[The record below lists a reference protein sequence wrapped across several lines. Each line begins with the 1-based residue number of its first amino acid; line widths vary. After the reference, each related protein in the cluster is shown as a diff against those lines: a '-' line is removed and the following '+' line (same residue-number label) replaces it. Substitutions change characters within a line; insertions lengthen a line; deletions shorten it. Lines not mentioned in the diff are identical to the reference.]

1 MTYPYSDEFMV
12 YDYENHRY
20 ILTEKDVEVNLG
32 ISLSARSKNAN
43 ARAQVLKQVSRQI
56 YSFIHD
62 YSFTGSE
69 IVKDYVIATTENGR
83 KKIKEAMEQQLIYFL
98 TVGDV
103 SRTTDETKRKMR
115 IDETAKSILEEYL
128 PELGTNLLYTGKL
141 RCVIDNSKEW

>member
-62 YSFTGSE
+62 YSLTGSE

-83 KKIKEAMEQQLIYFL
+83 KK
-98 TVGDV
+98 
-103 SRTTDETKRKMR
+103 
-115 IDETAKSILEEYL
+115 
-128 PELGTNLLYTGKL
+128 
-141 RCVIDNSKEW
+141 

>member
-62 YSFTGSE
+62 YSLTGSE

-141 RCVIDNSKEW
+141 RCFIDNSKEW